1 MVQQQKERGKVM
13 ARFNLDDYETVESR
27 IKRFYEAFEDG
38 RIVTDWANE
47 FAEQPEKARWVVKAT
62 IYLSAGDQ
70 ANKLIKSTGYASE
83 TEGTGGANNVDAL
96 ANCETSAIG
105 RALANMAMSGN
116 KRASREEMQKVES
129 VAQHAT
135 LDWMAKLDEMDTKAE
150 VRGLYAEALRN
161 QAPKQVLDA
170 ITAKGKTAK

>member
-1 MVQQQKERGKVM
+1 M

-27 IKRFYEAFEDG
+27 IRRFTEAYPDG
-38 RIVTDWANE
+38 RIYTQWANIDDV
-47 FAEQPEKARWVVKAT
+47 QDSPKNWVVKAS
-62 IYLSAGDQ
+62 IYLTAGDQ
-70 ANKLIKSTGYASE
+70 ANALAKATGYAQE
-83 TEGTGGANNVDAL
+83 TNGTGGANNVDAL
-96 ANCETSAIG
+96 ANAETSAIG
-105 RALANMAMSGN
+105 RALANMGMSGN
-116 KRASREEMQKVES
+116 KRASREEMEKVNR
-129 VAQHAT
+129 VADHAT